1 MTIPRRGLDA
11 MKKERTTRTLATLAV
26 IAFSLPL
33 GACTSSQLGAVR
45 PLDNQASGGALIT
58 VENHNTATMR
68 IYIVRETSRI
78 PLGPVETL
86 ERRTFTVP
94 TSILGHT
101 GVVRLQADPIGSAH
115 VYNSRPIPAGPG
127 DRVTWRIAHSPALST
142 HSVQRISGR

>member
-1 MTIPRRGLDA
+1 MKNRSRTIRD
-11 MKKERTTRTLATLAV
+11 RTRLAV
-26 IAFSLPL
+26 LIFSLPL

-58 VENHNTATMR
+58 VENHNTETMR
-68 IYIVRETSRI
+68 IYVVRETSRI

-101 GVVRLQADPIGSAH
+101 GVLRLQADPLGSAR
-115 VYNSRPIPAGPG
+115 VYTSRPIPAGPG
-127 DRVTWRIAHSPALST
+127 DQVTWRIAHSPTLST